1 MWSNL
6 IGIVLLFFSTPLIHN
21 YDAIWLLL
29 SNLLFKK
36 TVIKNRKKNSMLLRE
51 ITNTKIQRE
60 IYVGQGGESLDKG
73 HFMLAR
79 VTALMAD
86 NTL

>member
-1 MWSNL
+1 
-6 IGIVLLFFSTPLIHN
+6 
-21 YDAIWLLL
+21 
-29 SNLLFKK
+29 
-36 TVIKNRKKNSMLLRE
+36 MLLRE